1 MGYGKMTILGSVSS
15 LPYKGRAV
23 VKLDNGKRISATAF
37 QLYLILNRNG
47 EVNPNTLQY
56 LN

>member
-1 MGYGKMTILGSVSS
+1 MIILGSISS
-15 LPYKGRAV
+15 LPYKGKAV
-23 VKLDNGKRISATAF
+23 VKLDNGKRVYASAF
-37 QLYLILNRNG
+37 QIYLILNR

>member
-1 MGYGKMTILGSVSS
+1 MGYGKMTILGSISS

-47 EVNPNTLQY
+47 EVNPNTT
-56 LN
+56 